1 MVHYASHS
9 YPTRQNKS
17 KRKKEVGERERGEEM
32 SPNCEAHWTDFRDI
46 DEEETQNDRK
56 VQQNAEIQMC
66 GR

>member
-1 MVHYASHS
+1 MCATHA
-9 YPTRQNKS
+9 TKQIQ
-17 KRKKEVGERERGEEM
+17 KKEGEGRERVRGEEM
-32 SPNCEAHWTDFRDI
+32 SPNCEAHWTDLRDI

>member
-1 MVHYASHS
+1 M
-9 YPTRQNKS
+9 K
-17 KRKKEVGERERGEEM
+17 RERGGGEEM
-32 SPNCEAHWTDFRDI
+32 SPNCEAHWTDLRDI